1 VESATRATTVQGL
14 RGDASAAAADP
25 LPVVSKLSSL
35 STGSTELVENRE
47 KRCSEK
53 EDCSL
58 SSNERS
64 TPEDATLL
72 AGTLDLAPHLVTVAS
87 PPPTTNKQTNKQT
100 RAIPETPRL
109 RHGGRQRGA
118 LCLRLC
124 PDQSATPSR
133 TYSKIPIKKIFFI
146 MIIRYK

>member
-64 TPEDATLL
+64 APEDATLL

-87 PPPTTNKQTNKQT
+87 PPPTTNKQTNKQGQS
-100 RAIPETPRL
+100 PKRL
-109 RHGGRQRGA
+109 GYAMAVVNVVLYAYGFVLTSRLLPQGRIARY
-118 LCLRLC
+118 L
-124 PDQSATPSR
+124 SR
-133 TYSKIPIKKIFFI
+133 KFSSL
-146 MIIRYK
+146 